1 MGLGGFGFTAKGSVS
16 DSKNAGLRAQF
27 MRVIIES
34 PYAGVDLDLNVE
46 YARRCLRDSL
56 NRGEAPFASHLLYTQ
71 VLDDNVKEQRRLGTS
86 RALSWYEAADMICVY
101 MDRGI
106 TVGMRFGISYARQL
120 GLARENRY
128 INDQF

>member
-1 MGLGGFGFTAKGSVS
+1 
-16 DSKNAGLRAQF
+16 

-56 NRGEAPFASHLLYTQ
+56 DRGEAPFASHLLYPQ
-71 VLDDNVKEQRRLGTS
+71 VLNDAAKKERRLGMS
-86 RALSWYEAADMICVY
+86 RALDWYECADMVVVY

-106 TVGMRFGISYARQL
+106 TVGMRLGISYARQI

-128 INDQF
+128 INDQL

>member
-1 MGLGGFGFTAKGSVS
+1 
-16 DSKNAGLRAQF
+16 

-128 INDQF
+128 IDDQL